1 MVAGSSRCRGE
12 SAGRSCVCED
22 RGACGPRTRPPA
34 TPPPSPARQ
43 FLAPEK
49 LRGVGGILLNAQG
62 RRFVDELTT
71 RDKVAQVRRA

>member
-1 MVAGSSRCRGE
+1 MCK
-12 SAGRSCVCED
+12 D
-22 RGACGPRTRPPA
+22 RGACGPPTHPPA
-34 TPPPSPARQ
+34 TPPPSPRRQ